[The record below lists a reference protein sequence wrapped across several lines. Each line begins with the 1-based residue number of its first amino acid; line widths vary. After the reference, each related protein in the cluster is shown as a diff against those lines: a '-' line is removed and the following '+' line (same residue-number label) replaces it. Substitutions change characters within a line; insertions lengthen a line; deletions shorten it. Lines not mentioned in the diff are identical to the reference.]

1 MTLATFPYP
10 VPHASR
16 GDYSVEQSKEEN
28 LPGIGIDTK
37 LGKPSAKVELDGT
50 TVLMLDTIDV
60 YDQLPPPLQK
70 QGSCSQAHGF
80 ATITMYS

>member
-28 LPGIGIDTK
+28 LPGTGIDTK
-37 LGKPSAKVELDGT
+37 LGKPSAKVELDER
-50 TVLMLDTIDV
+50 TVLMLDW
-60 YDQLPPPLQK
+60 LGNSNLNN
-70 QGSCSQAHGF
+70 SELA
-80 ATITMYS
+80 